1 MITIEQYNKA
11 VQIINEFH
19 EQISKSIEAV
29 SKTTISE
36 FLVVNKD
43 LDTRTRNVL
52 TIIDYDYKEYNQI
65 MYVEDLDRRTFLT
78 CRNAGKKSWENFTK
92 KRGY

>member
-19 EQISKSIEAV
+19 EQISKSIGVV
-29 SKTTISE
+29 SKTTIRE
-36 FLVVNKD
+36 FLLANKD
-43 LDTRTRNVL
+43 LDTRTRNIL
-52 TIIDYDYKEYNQI
+52 TNIDYDCKEYNSI
-65 MYVEDLDRRTFLT
+65 MYIEDLDKTTFLT

-92 KRGY
+92 ARGY

>member
-19 EQISKSIEAV
+19 EQISKSIEAE

-43 LDTRTRNVL
+43 LDTRARNAL
-52 TIIDYDYKEYNQI
+52 IRIDDDYKKDNHI
-65 MYVEDLDRRTFLT
+65 KYVEDLDRTTFL
-78 CRNAGKKSWENFTK
+78 RYKDAGKKSRENFTK